1 MPILRVKEI
10 RDSSHED
17 KMKRLSELRTELV
30 RLKTMVK
37 AGGALENPAR
47 VHELRKTIARILTID
62 SEPMPIKKKEEE
74 KPKEPEKKPKEKE
87 KKPAKKKKPKEAKE
101 GKEE

>member
-10 RDSSHED
+10 RGMSHD
-17 KMKRLSELRTELV
+17 DRLKRLGELRTELI

-37 AGGALENPAR
+37 AGGSLDNPAR

-62 SEPMPIKKKEEE
+62 NEPAPIKKKEEE
-74 KPKEPEKKPKEKE
+74 KPAEPPKPS
-87 KKPAKKKKPKEAKE
+87 
-101 GKEE
+101 KEEVLLTEIRDALKAR